1 MHGNVMISNLHKTL
15 IASLIMITPALSW
28 SINPHDEYYAEDLY
42 TAIEEAKKRP
52 HHYDYSR
59 AKRYNRSTT
68 QSLNIPR
75 LFNTELESAS
85 IETVDATNA
94 MATDAP
100 VDDQQGIYDISDE
113 DVTINRFVPLDT
125 STPISNNPN
134 VQAANITTNVIA
146 R

>member
-1 MHGNVMISNLHKTL
+1 MTSYIHTTL
-15 IASLIMITPALSW
+15 IACLIMITPALSW

-94 MATDAP
+94 IATDAP
-100 VDDQQGIYDISDE
+100 IDEQQAIYEIGDE
-113 DVTINRFVPLDT
+113 NVTMNRFVPLNT
-125 STPISNNPN
+125 STPVSNNPN